1 MKLNE
6 LKTQDTVFID
16 ANIFLY
22 HFTGV
27 SYECKEFLKRC
38 EAKDLLGVTSLTV
51 ITEVCHHLMIAEAIK
66 EGFVSTARPTVQLQ
80 RKPEIVKKLSEYS
93 AQIMN
98 IMDWGIKIITPPPD
112 ILIKSQVYRTQFG
125 LLTNDSF
132 IPVYMKLA
140 NTDKL
145 VTFDQAFTR
154 LPSLAIYS
162 PSDILNN

>member
-6 LKTQDTVFID
+6 LKTKESVFID

-27 SYECKEFLKRC
+27 SKDCREFLKRC
-38 EAKDLLGVTSLTV
+38 ELKDLFGITGLTV
-51 ITEVCHHLMIAEAIK
+51 LAEVCHRLMIAEAIK
-66 EGFVSTARPTVQLQ
+66 HRLIHPLRPTLQLQ
-80 RKPEIVKKLSEYS
+80 KKPEIIKGLSEYS

-98 IMDWGIKIITPPPD
+98 IIDWGIKIIYLPED

-132 IPVYMKLA
+132 IPIYMRLA
-140 NTDKL
+140 NTEKL
-145 VTFDQAFTR
+145 ATNDQAFGR
-154 LPSLAIYS
+154 IPPLHIYS
-162 PSDILNN
+162 PSDIK